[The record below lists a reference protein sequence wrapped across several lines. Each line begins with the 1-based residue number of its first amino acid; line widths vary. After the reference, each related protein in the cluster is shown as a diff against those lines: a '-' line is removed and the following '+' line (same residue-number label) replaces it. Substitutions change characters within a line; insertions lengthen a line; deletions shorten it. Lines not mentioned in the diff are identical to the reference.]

1 MPTSMPITLHNNKVE
16 QAETAKCRRCVTVRP
31 WHDAYVVMSPNLKP
45 TQAKELALPDALP
58 AANAKHW
65 PPWDEKAD
73 RKQHNDGKPI
83 LMVNMRKNGERHWRQ
98 PIRGG
103 QLEGR
108 VPLSGLQPSS
118 QMLVAKEENTLGSMM
133 QWMSLGFLERQ
144 LSARWVRL
152 ELYFRV
158 DARSAQI
165 IWLKR

>member
-73 RKQHNDGKPI
+73 RKPHNAGKPI
-83 LMVNMRKNGERHWRQ
+83 QMVNMRKSGEKHWKQ

-103 QLEGR
+103 QLEVR

-118 QMLVAKEENTLGSMM
+118 QMLLAKQENTQGSMM
-133 QWMSLGFLERQ
+133 QWMSLGCLERTVNA
-144 LSARWVRL
+144 LWSRG
-152 ELYFRV
+152 ELYYRF
-158 DARSAQI
+158 DARND
-165 IWLKR
+165 